1 MSCQNNIAMTTIEK
15 KKRNNIGGMEKREEG
30 RVKSLG
36 DDSGNGNWRGRF
48 SIILFSRRE
57 RKHERKCLIK
67 CILYY
72 FGIEV

>member
-36 DDSGNGNWRGRF
+36 DDSGNGN
-48 SIILFSRRE
+48 
-57 RKHERKCLIK
+57 
-67 CILYY
+67 
-72 FGIEV
+72 